1 MSKVLGSAGVKRGAH
16 SIERSADD
24 LFDKIINLKF
34 VRRSGASFSLRS
46 DYEPVFHSDNSVSFR
61 RCVQKPHIKLTY
73 KQVAENVAVEVNI
86 EVTNFF
92 SDYTGA
98 NGLGS
103 RIDAYDGDPVEWCVV
118 QMGYGRQFP
127 DWTST
132 QRKGNL
138 DQFYD
143 LNNNGLTTEAEV
155 ARGNQILVQIL
166 SSYTTAFP
174 PDMVTYFQ
182 GIVGTFEAGLRWNH
196 TEADLVEDYG
206 DPDYK
211 SSFPDGLSEIEQVL
225 FQFISRRFIKP
236 SVLHLVQEEAVNGEI
251 TQKVQIYGYKDY
263 AQSRGPALSF
273 KTAESVT
280 TENVMAVTAAA
291 RDQAAWDE
299 LSLTAQGIMSVEDA
313 QQFGVTC
320 LTTKRLRD
328 AASNFLYRYD
338 VAAADTDTLRPVR
351 QTPFDGAQ
359 NAVGAQLAEIQ
370 RQYSFIRWYV
380 LRDGTYFVYHKDDT
394 DEDLFNDPVIKAA
407 QRSDL
412 VLLPAIYDM
421 TVGGTRTIRCPFIS
435 FISPTTTVVFSSR
448 YSLGSMP
455 GFYYHPK
462 PKNGLNAYVVLL
474 ANIEFDTTGDANMM
488 ELTCVD
494 IRDDQTPELLSD
506 GTVVIRDAD
515 GSTVLASSAA
525 PETRPWIEKEMVVGK
540 YPHARGISRWVDIA
554 ETFLLSAVSDD
565 DWPDGL
571 PDVQR
576 AVADL
581 KTWNENGIWNDDHMV
596 NDEGTSPE
604 NRLAVKFDFPIPWM
618 YEGETVKY
626 RTPYLPVYKEDA
638 P

>member
-1 MSKVLGSAGVKRGAH
+1 MSRVLGSAGVKRGDH

-46 DYEPVFHSDNSVSFR
+46 DYEPVFHPDNSVSFR
-61 RCVQKPHIKLTY
+61 RCIQKPHIKLTY
-73 KQVAENVAVEVNI
+73 KQVAESVAVEVGI
-86 EVTNFF
+86 EITNLFI
-92 SDYTGA
+92 DYTGA

-103 RIDAYDGDPVEWCVV
+103 RIDAYDGDPVEWCIV
-118 QMGYGRQFP
+118 QTGYVGQFP
-127 DWTST
+127 DWTSP

-143 LNNNGLTTEAEV
+143 LDNNGLTTEAEV

-166 SSYTTAFP
+166 SNYTTAFP

-196 TEADLVEDYG
+196 AEADLVEDYG

-211 SSFPDGLSEIEQVL
+211 SSFPDGLSEIELTL
-225 FQFISRRFIKP
+225 FQFITRRFIKP
-236 SVLHLVQEEAVNGEI
+236 GVLHLVQEEKLNGEI
-251 TQKVQIYGYKDY
+251 IQKVQIYGYKDY

-273 KTAESVT
+273 RTAESVT
-280 TENVMAVTAAA
+280 SENVVAVTAATKE
-291 RDQAAWDE
+291 QTTWDE
-299 LSLTAQGIMSVEDA
+299 LPLNAQGIMSVEDA

-320 LTTKRLRD
+320 LTTRRLRE
-328 AASNFLYRYD
+328 AASHLLHRYNIS
-338 VAAADTDTLRPVR
+338 AEEAGSIQPVR
-351 QTPFDGAQ
+351 QTLFDGSQ

-435 FISPTTTVVFSSR
+435 FINPTTTVMFSSR
-448 YSLGSMP
+448 YTLGSLA
-455 GFYYHPK
+455 GFFYHPR

-474 ANIEFDTTGDANMM
+474 ASIEFDTTGDANMM

-494 IRDDQTPELLSD
+494 IRGDQTPELLPD

-515 GSTVLASSAA
+515 GSTALASGTA
-525 PETRPWIEKEMVVGK
+525 PETRPWIEKEMIVGK

-554 ETFLLSAVSDD
+554 ETFLLSAVADA

-571 PDVQR
+571 PDVKR
-576 AVADL
+576 AVTDL
-581 KTWNENGIWNDDHMV
+581 KTWNENGIWNGDHMI

-604 NRLAVKFDFPIPWM
+604 NRLAVKFDFQIPWM
-618 YEGETVKY
+618 YEGEAVRY
-626 RTPYLPVYKEDA
+626 RTPYLPVYKDDV
-638 P
+638 